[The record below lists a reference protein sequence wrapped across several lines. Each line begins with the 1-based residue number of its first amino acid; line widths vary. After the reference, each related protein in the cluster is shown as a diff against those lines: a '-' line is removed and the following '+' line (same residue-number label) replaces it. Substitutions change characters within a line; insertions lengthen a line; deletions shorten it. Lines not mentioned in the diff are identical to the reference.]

1 MAETNEFILF
11 FLFSLYFIHTQ
22 TQTQIHMEYPILF
35 FSLIRSTI
43 HILIFPLL
51 PFPNI
56 ISFLC
61 IISPFFSLLLLPRK
75 SHSISN
81 TVKNELDWVGVEG
94 TLYNKNKKR
103 RNRNDMYCEKKCIEK
118 EEKKKKN
125 PLWKFICLYTDTSFL
140 IRRHAPPS
148 LIFFLFIFIFFFFC
162 LCQIASI
169 LNFYTIFHVYMY
181 KFLHC
186 ICDNMDFF
194 HHYVEL

>member
-1 MAETNEFILF
+1 MNLCFFILA
-11 FLFSLYFIHTQ
+11 LFYSYTDADTNTHGISN
-22 TQTQIHMEYPILF
+22 II
-35 FSLIRSTI
+35 FSLISSTI

-61 IISPFFSLLLLPRK
+61 IISPFFSLLLLLLRT

-148 LIFFLFIFIFFFFC
+148 LIFFLFIFIFFFFAYAR
-162 LCQIASI
+162 LLQ
-169 LNFYTIFHVYMY
+169 Y
-181 KFLHC
+181 
-186 ICDNMDFF
+186 
-194 HHYVEL
+194 